1 MRVHLKGDVI
11 CTVVILTV
19 LCIILYTQYGFTAM
33 WGIQNL
39 IKETSNTRVL
49 LGTTAKRLEEEL
61 GAPRLHSGQM
71 CNSEPVDEGAVQPTR
86 APSSSR
92 PPFNFK
98 QYLRNKDCRDFKL
111 LLNQPGKCV
120 GDTFLLI
127 AIKSVAEE
135 FEKREVVRKT
145 WGAEGLLNGVKI
157 KMVFLLGVPKNQTE
171 FPEWELLLRYESR
184 AHRDILLWDFQDTFF
199 NLTLKEI
206 NFLKWLDVF
215 CPGVK
220 FIFKGDADVYVNV
233 DNIVELLKERS
244 PGEDVFIGDVIHQA
258 QPIRSKK
265 SKYFIPEMVYGQ
277 GIYPAYAGGGGFI
290 MSGFTAKR
298 LERACREVELFPIDD
313 VFMGMCLLRIGL
325 KPDSHEGFRTFGI
338 VRPSAAPHLQV
349 FDPCFYRELMVVH
362 SLTVSEMWLMWK
374 LLHDPEVQCNTKVVV
389 RKPFKWMKKR
399 QKQRED
405 LGLKL
410 S

>member
-49 LGTTAKRLEEEL
+49 LGTTAKRLEEF
-61 GAPRLHSGQM
+61 ATPRLHSGQM
-71 CNSEPVDEGAVQPTR
+71 CNSEPVDEGTVQPTR
-86 APSSSR
+86 APSSAR

-157 KMVFLLGVPKNQTE
+157 KMVFLLGVPKNQTV

-215 CPGVK
+215 CPSVK

-244 PGEDVFIGDVIHQA
+244 PGEDVFIGDVIYQA

-265 SKYFIPEMVYGQ
+265 SKYFIPETVYGQ

-338 VRPSAAPHLQV
+338 VRPSAAPHLKV

-362 SLTVSEMWLMWK
+362 SLTVAEMWLMWK

-389 RKPFKWMKKR
+389 RKQFKWTKKQ
-399 QKQRED
+399 QKQKED

>member
-1 MRVHLKGDVI
+1 MRVHWKGGVI

-19 LCIILYTQYGFTAM
+19 LCVILYTQYGFTAP
-33 WGIQNL
+33 WRIQTL
-39 IKETSNTRVL
+39 IKEMSNTRVL
-49 LGTTAKRLEEEL
+49 LGTTAKRLEDVL
-61 GAPRLHSGQM
+61 ATPQLHSGQM
-71 CNSEPVDEGAVQPTR
+71 CNSEPVDEGAVHPTR
-86 APSSSR
+86 APSLSR

-184 AHRDILLWDFQDTFF
+184 VHRDILLWDFQDTFF

-215 CPGVK
+215 CPNVK

-244 PGEDVFIGDVIHQA
+244 PGEDVFIGDVIYQA

-277 GIYPAYAGGGGFI
+277 GLYPAYAGGGGFI

-362 SLTVSEMWLMWK
+362 SLTVAEMWIMWK

-389 RKPFKWMKKR
+389 KKPFKWMRKNHKNKK
-399 QKQRED
+399 E
-405 LGLKL
+405 
-410 S
+410 

>member
-49 LGTTAKRLEEEL
+49 LGTTAKRLEEF
-61 GAPRLHSGQM
+61 ATPRLHSGQM
-71 CNSEPVDEGAVQPTR
+71 CNSEPVDEGTVQPTR
-86 APSSSR
+86 APSSAR

-157 KMVFLLGVPKNQTE
+157 KMVFLLGVPKNQTV

-206 NFLKWLDVF
+206 NFLKWLDIF
-215 CPGVK
+215 CPSVK

-244 PGEDVFIGDVIHQA
+244 PGEDVFIGDVIYQA

-265 SKYFIPEMVYGQ
+265 SKYFIPETVYGQ

-338 VRPSAAPHLQV
+338 VRPSAAPHLKV

-362 SLTVSEMWLMWK
+362 SLTVAEMWLMWK

-389 RKPFKWMKKR
+389 RKQFKWTKKQ
-399 QKQRED
+399 QKQKED

>member
-61 GAPRLHSGQM
+61 ATPRLHSGQM
-71 CNSEPVDEGAVQPTR
+71 CNSEPVDEGTVQPTR
-86 APSSSR
+86 APSSAR

-244 PGEDVFIGDVIHQA
+244 PGEDVFIGDVIYQA

-265 SKYFIPEMVYGQ
+265 SKYFIPETVYGQ

-362 SLTVSEMWLMWK
+362 SLTVAEMWLMWK

-389 RKPFKWMKKR
+389 RKQFKWTKKR
-399 QKQRED
+399 QKQNED